1 MQNESISESLTYVSD
16 EPDIKTLKYAY
27 DQTVTELEAYF
38 DLCRTSYDDR
48 RNWWPGKSR
57 DHRKHG
63 ADAFPWEGASDVEC
77 HVIDERIT
85 RLVSLFMASLN
96 RANVRAFP
104 VESGDIAR
112 SKVVSGFLKWMVSSG
127 YIPRFYREMELGAN
141 YLLERGILITYVG
154 WQREDRRFIQ
164 QLDLSQIAQMSP
176 EIADAINSGEMDDEL
191 ILLIQNIFP
200 GTTPKRAKKA
210 IKELRKNGVAELP
223 VVRRQVNAPEVK
235 TLAPDGD
242 FFFPPYVTDP
252 QRAPYCFWR
261 TYYTPQELENKVVT
275 DGWDEGFVEHVID
288 KYRGV
293 NIDSIEREQE
303 GRRSI
308 SLTDNAYEAEEL
320 IEICYG
326 YQRLVDPEDGAE
338 GIYCTVFHKEFSGD
352 EFTQGYAKFELLN
365 GYEDYPVVVTRLSE
379 DGKRLYDASTI
390 PSILRGIQN
399 QVKVERDSRID
410 RNSLATLPPILHPV
424 GQAPTDWGPGR
435 MIPYRRK
442 GDLDFAPTPAYNTG
456 SLEMENTML
465 ELADRLVGLDETSSI
480 SQVRKQFLVDKFLS
494 HTAEVLRMAY
504 KCFQRFGPDEVF
516 FRVTGIPDPQ
526 VLNKGNPDENFDILI
541 NFDVQN
547 TDPETVQNK
556 LQQFVALNQLN
567 ANGRMN
573 VDSLLDIAAASI
585 DPIMADAVL
594 QPVESAQQQVV
605 KDVTDDL
612 TKIFSGIEMPARP
625 AGAQIALQVIQQYA
639 QQPDVAQRLQQD
651 EAFAARLEKYAGQYT
666 FQMQQAQNAQIGRV
680 GTAPAQMGDISTQ
693 NVMSESKPTFA
704 YFLQASCC

>member
-1 MQNESISESLTYVSD
+1 MRSDSVSEALTYLSD
-16 EPDIKTLKYAY
+16 EPDIQTLNYAY

-38 DLCRTSYDDR
+38 DLCRSSYDDR

-63 ADAFPWEGASDVEC
+63 ADAFPWEGASDTEC
-77 HVIDERIT
+77 HLIDERIT
-85 RLVSLFMASLN
+85 RLVSLFMSSLR

-127 YIPRFYREMELGAN
+127 YIPRFFREMELGAN
-141 YLLERGILITYVG
+141 YLLERGILVSYVG
-154 WQREDRRFIQ
+154 WHREDRSFKQ
-164 QLDLSQIAQMSP
+164 QIDLAQIGEMSP
-176 EIADAINSGEMDDEL
+176 DLYRAIESGEDDDML
-191 ILLIQNIFP
+191 IAMLQNVFE
-200 GTTPKRAKKA
+200 GVTEKRGKKA
-210 IKELRKNGVAELP
+210 LKELRKNGTTELP
-223 VVRRQVNAPEVK
+223 IVRRQVNAPEVK

-261 TYYTPQELENKVVT
+261 TYYTPQELENKVTT
-275 DGWDEGFVEHVID
+275 DGWDEDFVDHVIS

-320 IEICYG
+320 IEIVYG
-326 YQRLVDPEDGAE
+326 YQRLIDQVDGSE
-338 GIYCTVFHKEFSGD
+338 GIYCTVFHKDFSGN
-352 EFTQGYAKFELLN
+352 ETTQGYAKFELLN

-379 DGKRLYDASTI
+379 DSKRLYDTPTM
-390 PSILRGIQN
+390 PSLLRGLQN

-442 GDLDFAPTPAYNTG
+442 GDLDFAPTPAFNQG
-456 SLEMENTML
+456 SIEIESTLTD
-465 ELADRLVGLDETSSI
+465 LADKICGLDEGNPM
-480 SQVRKQFLVDKFLS
+480 SQVRKQFMVDKFLS
-494 HTAEVLRMAY
+494 HAAEVLRMAF

-516 FRVTGIPDPQ
+516 FRVTGVPDPQ
-526 VLNKGNPDENFDILI
+526 VFNKGNPDENFDILI
-541 NFDVQN
+541 NFDVLN
-547 TDPETVQNK
+547 TDPETVQAK
-556 LQQFVALNQLN
+556 LQQFAALNQLN

-573 VDSLLDIAAASI
+573 VDNLLDVAASAI
-585 DPIMADAVL
+585 DPVMADAIL

-625 AGAQIALQVIQQYA
+625 SGAQIAMQVIQQYS
-639 QQPDVAQRLQQD
+639 QQPDVAQRLQSD
-651 EAFAARLEKYAGQYT
+651 ESFAARLEKYAGQYT

-680 GTAPAQMGDISTQ
+680 GTAPAQMGNVQTQ
-693 NVMSESKPTFA
+693 GMK
-704 YFLQASCC
+704 

>member
-1 MQNESISESLTYVSD
+1 MQNESVSESLTYVSD

-164 QLDLSQIAQMSP
+164 ELDLSQIAQMSP
-176 EIADAINSGEMDDEL
+176 EVADAINSGEMDDEL
-191 ILLIQNIFP
+191 VLLMQNVFP
-200 GTTPKRAKKA
+200 GTTDKRAKKA
-210 IKELRKNGVAELP
+210 IKDLRKAGVAELP
-223 VVRRQVNAPEVK
+223 VVRRQVNAPDVK

-326 YQRLVDPEDGAE
+326 YQRLVDPEDGSE

-442 GDLDFAPTPAYNTG
+442 GDLDFAPTPAYNNG

-465 ELADRLVGLDETSSI
+465 QLADRLVGLDETSSI

-547 TDPETVQNK
+547 TDPETVQAK
-556 LQQFVALNQLN
+556 LQQFVSLNQLN

-573 VDSLLDIAAASI
+573 VDNLLDIAAASI

-594 QPVESAQQQVV
+594 EPVESAQQQVV

-639 QQPDVAQRLQQD
+639 QQPDIAQRLQED
-651 EAFAARLEKYAGQYT
+651 EAFAARMEKYAGQYT

-680 GTAPAQMGDISTQ
+680 GTAPAQMGNIQTQ
-693 NVMSESKPTFA
+693 GM
-704 YFLQASCC
+704 Q

>member
-191 ILLIQNIFP
+191 VLLIQNIFP

-210 IKELRKNGVAELP
+210 IKELRKTGVAELP

-390 PSILRGIQN
+390 PSLLRGIQN

-424 GQAPTDWGPGR
+424 GQAPSDWGPGR

-442 GDLDFAPTPAYNTG
+442 GDLDFAPTPAYNNG

-465 ELADRLVGLDETSSI
+465 ELADRLVGLDEESSI

-547 TDPETVQNK
+547 TDPETVQSK
-556 LQQFVALNQLN
+556 LQQFVSLNQLN

-573 VDSLLDIAAASI
+573 VDNLLDIAAASI

-639 QQPDVAQRLQQD
+639 QQPDISQRLQQD

-680 GTAPAQMGDISTQ
+680 GTAPAQMGDVSTQ
-693 NVMSESKPTFA
+693 N
-704 YFLQASCC
+704 L